1 MSESHLTE
9 ISVSE
14 SAAATTKVLP
24 VVSNLEPRSEPS
36 GIREIAILD
45 TWTSLQ
51 PVSHWWE
58 EWQQNPNADMDF
70 VRFILQI
77 RPECKHPYVVS
88 IRNAGDQKAL
98 LIGRLERP
106 RVSIKVGYLR
116 VARPELRVISF
127 LYGGLLGA
135 LDQQDS
141 DELVRTILH
150 RLSLG
155 DADAVHFS
163 HVRQDSPL
171 AKSLQAVP
179 GKFRRDISPT
189 VQLHRSLRIP
199 ENVDAFY
206 AGLSSKVRKN
216 QKWQAKKLM
225 ESFEQQVEVRSYT
238 LPDHLDTIFRQVDQV
253 ASTTYQR
260 GLGVGFSDTPEMR
273 GRFDLAARR
282 GWLQAF
288 ILYLGGKPAAFWV
301 GTRYRNRFF
310 SDFMGYDATHAK
322 YSPGMYLVLKGI
334 EHFCLQTGPERITE
348 IDFGLGDAQYK
359 QVLATDSWTE
369 QSCYLYALNLRGVT
383 LNLSLT
389 VSGLIDK
396 SARAV
401 LRKLNLEDYVKS
413 GWRKRVAQRP

>member
-1 MSESHLTE
+1 
-9 ISVSE
+9 
-14 SAAATTKVLP
+14 
-24 VVSNLEPRSEPS
+24 
-36 GIREIAILD
+36 
-45 TWTSLQ
+45 
-51 PVSHWWE
+51 
-58 EWQQNPNADMDF
+58 MDF

-77 RPECKHPYVVS
+77 RPECKNPYVVS
-88 IRNAGDQKAL
+88 IQNGTEPNAL

-106 RVSIKVGYLR
+106 RVAIKVGYLQ

-127 LYGGLLGA
+127 LYGGLLGT
-135 LDQQDS
+135 LDQQSS
-141 DELVRTILH
+141 DALVGTIVD
-150 RLSLG
+150 RLKIG
-155 DADAVHFS
+155 DADAVYFS

-171 AKSLQAVP
+171 ARSLQAVP
-179 GKFRRDISPT
+179 GRFRRDVFPA
-189 VQLHRSLRIP
+189 VQFHRSLRIP

-206 AGLSSKVRKN
+206 AGLSPKVRKN
-216 QKWQAKKLM
+216 QKWQAKKLL

-238 LPDHLDTIFRQVDQV
+238 LPDDLDIVFRHVDQI

-260 GLGVGFSDTPEMR
+260 GLGVGFADTAEMR
-273 GRFDLAARR
+273 GRFELAARM

-288 ILYLGGKPAAFWV
+288 ILYLAGKPAAFWV

-334 EHFCLQTGPERITE
+334 EHFCLQTGPKRITE

-369 QSCYLYALNLRGVT
+369 QSCYLYALNLPGAT
-383 LNLSLT
+383 LNVSRTLT
-389 VSGLIDK
+389 GLIDK

-401 LRKLNLEDYVKS
+401 LRKLKLEDCVKT
-413 GWRKRVAQRP
+413 GWRKRVARRP